1 MPSANL
7 KLLLLQARLAD
18 DPMRLHEI
26 ACFVERCGVEPDR
39 LHAHNLL
46 QGPPPMA
53 EVRTFDAVM
62 IGGTVMG
69 ASVATAAAP
78 GASIALLRSVL
89 ITAAVATGVEGVSQ
103 DQVALVIV
111 PFFAAFD
118 FVSDR
123 FRTLTNLIGDTLA
136 AFVLTN
142 LFKGDEQEKAA

>member
-1 MPSANL
+1 
-7 KLLLLQARLAD
+7 
-18 DPMRLHEI
+18 
-26 ACFVERCGVEPDR
+26 
-39 LHAHNLL
+39 
-46 QGPPPMA
+46 
-53 EVRTFDAVM
+53 M

-118 FVSDR
+118 FISDR
-123 FRTLTNLIGDTLA
+123 FRTLTNLIGDTFA
-136 AFVLTN
+136 AFVLTRV
-142 LFKGDEQEKAA
+142 FKGDQAVNITAPSV